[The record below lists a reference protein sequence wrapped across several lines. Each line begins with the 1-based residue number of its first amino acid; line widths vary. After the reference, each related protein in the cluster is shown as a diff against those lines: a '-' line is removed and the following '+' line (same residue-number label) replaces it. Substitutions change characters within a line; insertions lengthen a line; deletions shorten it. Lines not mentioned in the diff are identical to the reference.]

1 VLNFPLEWRLNLTQG
16 SVPDQEGVVENKS
29 EEARL
34 DALRQLNLL
43 DTEPSEA
50 FDRIT
55 RMAAQIFGLPIAA
68 VSLTDLDRQWFK
80 SRVGIT
86 HNSIPRDKAP
96 CAQVAECAHMVVIP
110 DLLEN
115 SRYRDSHLARTG
127 VRFYAGAPL
136 TTRDGFGLGAMCVLG
151 TEPRQASATEL
162 ASLTDLAAMAMAQIE
177 LQHAFGRVDPLSGL
191 PNRIQFA
198 EDLEDLARDRP
209 RHEQRIAV
217 LVDLASPE
225 QLSNSVRVM
234 GSSFTDA
241 MVSEAART
249 LTSAIGPTRKVYH
262 IAATQFAYLAPP
274 GAEEQAYIALL
285 NQKLDEL
292 RSSAHSRF
300 VTTTTVGLVPFV
312 LSEIKPVDVLRRAHS
327 AAQDARSSGNNVSV
341 YSLSQD
347 AVHQRRFRLLN
358 DFGTALE
365 AANQLRLV
373 FQPRVDLASRA
384 CVGAEALLRWKH
396 PTFGEISPAEF
407 MPIVEQTSLVRATT
421 AWVLDAALMQLA
433 AWRNAG
439 LDLQISVNVS
449 AVNLLEP
456 DFVERAISG
465 LAHHSLA
472 ANCLELEVTESALM
486 EDASRSIATLEAI
499 ARAGIRLAID
509 DFGTGYSS
517 LSYLQRIPAHVVKI
531 DQSFLRDIVTDERKR
546 ALVATMIELS
556 HKLGYRMVAEGI
568 ETPQALALIEK
579 TTCDE
584 AQGYLFGRPMD
595 ASDFVA
601 WCQESPY
608 APRARRPATD
618 FL

>member
-1 VLNFPLEWRLNLTQG
+1 M
-16 SVPDQEGVVENKS
+16 ENKS

-110 DLLEN
+110 DLLED

-568 ETPQALALIEK
+568 ETLQALALIEK

>member
-110 DLLEN
+110 DLLED

-358 DFGTALE
+358 NFGTALE
-365 AANQLRLV
+365 AADQLRLV

-608 APRARRPATD
+608 APRASRPATD